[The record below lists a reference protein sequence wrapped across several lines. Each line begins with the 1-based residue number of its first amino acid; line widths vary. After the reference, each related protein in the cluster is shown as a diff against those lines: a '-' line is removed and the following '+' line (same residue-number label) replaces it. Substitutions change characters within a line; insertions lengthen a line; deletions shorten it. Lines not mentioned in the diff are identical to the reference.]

1 MPGSE
6 KEGGKKEKEEG
17 RGKGKLREGEGEG
30 EGEGGL
36 RWMEGGK
43 GKSFHP
49 YFKSL

>member
-1 MPGSE
+1 MMPGSE
-6 KEGGKKEKEEG
+6 KKGRKKEKEEG
-17 RGKGKLREGEGEG
+17 RGKGKLRER

-49 YFKSL
+49 YFKSF

>member
-1 MPGSE
+1 MMPGSE
-6 KEGGKKEKEEG
+6 KEGRKKEKEEG
-17 RGKGKLREGEGEG
+17 RGKGKLREG

>member
-6 KEGGKKEKEEG
+6 KEGRKKEKEEG
-17 RGKGKLREGEGEG
+17 RGKGKLREGEGER
-30 EGEGGL
+30 GL

-43 GKSFHP
+43 GNSFHP

>member
-1 MPGSE
+1 MLGSE
-6 KEGGKKEKEEG
+6 KEGRKKEKEEG
-17 RGKGKLREGEGEG
+17 RGKGKLREG

>member
-6 KEGGKKEKEEG
+6 KEGRKKEKEEG
-17 RGKGKLREGEGEG
+17 RGKGKLKEGEGK
-30 EGEGGL
+30 GGL

-43 GKSFHP
+43 AKSFHP

>member
-6 KEGGKKEKEEG
+6 KEGRKKEKAEG
-17 RGKGKLREGEGEG
+17 RGKGKLREG

>member
-1 MPGSE
+1 MMLGNE
-6 KEGGKKEKEEG
+6 KEGRKKEKEEG
-17 RGKGKLREGEGEG
+17 RGKGKLR

>member
-6 KEGGKKEKEEG
+6 KEGRKKEKEEG
-17 RGKGKLREGEGEG
+17 RGKGKLREGEG

>member
-6 KEGGKKEKEEG
+6 KEGRKKEKEEG
-17 RGKGKLREGEGEG
+17 RGKGKLREG